1 MARKSKRVPD
11 MAQELPKTADQ
22 YSVAIYLRLSIEEK
36 RDRKDS
42 ESIEYQK
49 QICFAYLQD
58 KPNMIV
64 YNVYIDNGETGTNF
78 EREQFQRMMYDLYNG
93 KINCIIVKDLSRFGR
108 EYVEMGG
115 YIEKLF
121 PLLGVRFIA
130 INDRVDNKVA
140 PLDISVPIKN
150 VINSMYAKD
159 LSKKSAS
166 ALRMKQLKGEYIGG
180 PAPYGYLKSPE
191 DKHKLVIDPEAAEV
205 VRLIFHLKQKKMGNT
220 AIARRLFEMG
230 IPTPRR
236 HLYDLGIAKSEKYAT
251 SKYWRDGTVKKILQ
265 SEIYIGNM
273 AQGKTKSHFFNGGP
287 LETVDRENWI
297 VVENTHEAIIPK
309 EVFYEVRQIMQE
321 QQDEYWKS
329 HRHSRSSE
337 GTNIFKGKVVCGG
350 CGSKAKRLKSTKQNK
365 VYYYYACS
373 QHFTYP
379 DSCDVLSIREDV
391 LKSVVLKSI
400 KVQMSAIIGFE
411 TILKQALSSPE
422 WKRGMLDLSGKI
434 SQTLSNIL
442 YIKAGRLSLTSDLS
456 KGILDETEYVLARD
470 ELQAELQNE
479 TDTLEQLNKMRKRYN
494 KLLDAEKWVAELKK
508 YSAAKK
514 LNAEI
519 VNAFVKQ
526 IRLYPGKQIEI
537 VWKYEECFSEY
548 TSMLQGGAKLAG

>member
-1 MARKSKRVPD
+1 MARKSKRVPE

-108 EYVEMGG
+108 EYVEMGD

-205 VRLIFHLKQKKMGNT
+205 VRLIFHLKQKKMGNM

-236 HLYDLGIAKSEKYAT
+236 HLYDLGIAKSDKYAA
-251 SKYWRDGTVKKILQ
+251 SKYWCDGTIKNILR

-287 LETVDRENWI
+287 LETVDRENWV

-337 GTNIFKGKVVCGG
+337 GTNIFKGKVVCGE
-350 CGSKAKRLKSTKQNK
+350 CGSKAKRLKNAYHAKPI
-365 VYYYYACS
+365 YYYACS
-373 QHFTYP
+373 QHYTYP
-379 DSCDVLSIREDV
+379 DSCDVLSVKEDV

-411 TILKQALSSPE
+411 ITLKQALNSPE
-422 WKRGMLDLSGKI
+422 WKQGMLDLSGKI

-479 TDTLEQLNKMRKRYN
+479 MDTLEQLNRMRKRYN

-526 IRLYPGKQIEI
+526 IRLYSGKQIEI